1 MSQDDDQ
8 AFKQLQRNT
17 QYYLNGGDIHFL
29 AENELF
35 RVHRYFFE
43 RESRKFRDQIALPP
57 SPGKP
62 RQGDTESTA
71 IVLEVTAEGFQRLL
85 GVFYNPKYSVYDW
98 DAHDWSSILELAE
111 RWEFGEVKNLAIRE
125 LEKQTIPV
133 IDRIVLYQKFEV
145 DNAFLVPLYAILCSR
160 PEALDRDESKALGME
175 TTVLIF
181 QTRERLRAQPSDG
194 GRSPLPPGLDSDDV
208 HRTIASL
215 LGTSTST
222 ASFSTGASGSDKQ
235 DNTNGSNS
243 ENGGEGSKNTFNKNS
258 NGRTGRQHPP
268 ARYCSR
274 SCEET
279 ITEAK
284 APSEFAIGW
293 IRLWRLDLF
302 YVLSSISR
310 YLTAFARPLNARPD
324 QYFVTLINKMDSI
337 LNVSATSLATL
348 AGLIDDNQDDGRTDA
363 ERIQLVRMQLGIL
376 QRKPRQEQMP
386 IHHEFAAKY
395 LPVLTEKYKAST
407 GVLNSPETLLNTVSY
422 TPYFVRFARTPEGRV
437 LAALQAKRTA
447 EAASTIGSMTADE
460 VGEIGQ
466 FLSTLLVLQ
475 GIADIDDS
483 DKAIL
488 IPKFK
493 QWERDFSGRLA
504 SETSSRCLALL
515 TDDRGM
521 RPMMQGMKMM
531 LEGCLS
537 KCGGPNCQRTQQSS
551 GSDLMQCARC
561 KSAVYCGAEHQR
573 KAWPGHKALCFPAQ
587 F

>member
-258 NGRTGRQHPP
+258 NGRTGRQ
-268 ARYCSR
+268 
-274 SCEET
+274 
-279 ITEAK
+279 
-284 APSEFAIGW
+284 
-293 IRLWRLDLF
+293 
-302 YVLSSISR
+302 VLQPFI
-310 YLTAFARPLNARPD
+310 PLNARPD